1 MSTKVEKR
9 IVVDVPVS
17 TAYNQWTQFED
28 FPHFMGGVESVT
40 QLSDDRLKWVA
51 HIAGVRRTWEARIVE
66 QIPDSRVAWAS
77 TEGATNSGAVDFQ
90 DAGGN
95 KTQLS
100 LTLEYQPEGVVEK
113 VGDLLH
119 VVARQAEH
127 DLKKFKEFIEH
138 EGHATGAWRKSVP
151 GTAAGSAAG
160 TAAGAT
166 AAGSAAGTAAD
177 DTAGGPA
184 AGETRAAGSEFNR
197 FAHPF
202 DQTNGLVDFEGES
215 DETAEGESYSSAERK
230 ARHRDEGNIP
240 PISGTLGQH

>member
-1 MSTKVEKR
+1 MGTKVEKR
-9 IVVDVPVS
+9 IVVEVPVG
-17 TAYNQWTQFED
+17 TAYKQWTQFED

-40 QLSDDRLKWVA
+40 QLSDDRLRWVA
-51 HIAGVRRTWEARIVE
+51 HIAGVRRQWEARIIE
-66 QIPDSRVAWAS
+66 QIPDHRVAWAS
-77 TEGATNSGAVDFQ
+77 TEGATNSGAVEFQ

-95 KTQLS
+95 KTQLT
-100 LTLEYQPEGVVEK
+100 LTLEYQPEGMVEK

-151 GTAAGSAAG
+151 GTDTGATSSAGETG
-160 TAAGAT
+160 GAT
-166 AAGSAAGTAAD
+166 APTS
-177 DTAGGPA
+177 
-184 AGETRAAGSEFNR
+184 R

-215 DETAEGESYSSAERK
+215 DETAEGESYSSSERK
-230 ARHRDEGNIP
+230 HRHDRDDRFIP
-240 PISGTLGQH
+240 PNPNLGSL

>member
-1 MSTKVEKR
+1 LSVPVKGDVVSTKVEKR
-9 IVVDVPVS
+9 IVVDAPVS

-51 HIAGVRRTWEARIVE
+51 HIAGVRRHWEARIVE
-66 QIPDSRVAWAS
+66 QIPDQRVAWAS

-100 LTLEYQPEGVVEK
+100 LTLEYQPEGMVEK

-119 VVARQAEH
+119 VVALQAEH
-127 DLKKFKEFIEH
+127 DLKRFKEFIEH

-151 GTAAGSAAG
+151 GSATGTATG
-160 TAAGAT
+160 TAAVTGQSGAERPYY
-166 AAGSAAGTAAD
+166 D
-177 DTAGGPA
+177 
-184 AGETRAAGSEFNR
+184 R
-197 FAHPF
+197 FTHPF

-215 DETAEGESYSSAERK
+215 DETAEGENYSSAERK
-230 ARHRDEGNIP
+230 NRHERENTFP
-240 PISGTLGQH
+240 PLNPGSA